1 MIPDILVIG
10 SGGWH
15 WARLKAA
22 FDRVGLAAVRL
33 PFPAYGL
40 DLQAGFRLEPLAE
53 LPRQALVRFIPAGSL
68 EQITFR
74 LGILHGMAAAG
85 VDVVNAPAAIERSV
99 DKSATSLRLVVA
111 GIPTPPTWVT
121 EQPEEAARILARE
134 TAAGQALVAK
144 PLFGAQGKGL
154 RLLRAGDPLPSA
166 EETGGV
172 WYLQLYVGGETAW
185 RDFRVVVIGGEPV
198 AAMARHGLGWI
209 TNIRQGGR
217 PEAVPAAGE
226 LARLAVAA
234 AEAVGCDHAGVDLI
248 EGRDG
253 RLLVLEVN
261 SMPAWQGL
269 QSVAGADIA
278 ACLAERLRRRL
289 RR

>member
-1 MIPDILVIG
+1 
-10 SGGWH
+10 
-15 WARLKAA
+15 LKIA
-22 FDRVGLAAVRL
+22 FDKLGLAAARL

-40 DLQAGFRLEPLAE
+40 DLRTGLRLDPLAD
-53 LPRQALVRFIPAGSL
+53 LPRQTLVRFIPAGTL

-74 LGILHGMAAAG
+74 LGILHGMSAAG
-85 VDVVNAPAAIERSV
+85 VDVVNAPGAIERSV
-99 DKSATSLRLVVA
+99 DKSATSLRLALA

-121 EQPEEAARILARE
+121 ERPVEAARILAE
-134 TAAGQALVAK
+134 ATANGHALVAK

-154 RLLRAGDPLPSA
+154 RLLRAGDPLPAA
-166 EETGGV
+166 EEVGGV

-185 RDFRVVVIGGEPV
+185 RDFRVMVIGGEPV

-217 PEAVPAAGE
+217 PEPVAATGE

-234 AEAVGCDHAGVDLI
+234 AAAVGCDHAGVDLI

-269 QSVAGADIA
+269 QSVTEIDVA
-278 ACLAERLRRRL
+278 ARLATHLCRRL

>member
-1 MIPDILVIG
+1 MSPDVLVIG

-15 WARLKAA
+15 WHRLKAV
-22 FDRVGLAAVRL
+22 FDRLGLVATRL

-40 DLQAGFRLEPLAE
+40 GLQDGFRLTPFAD
-53 LPRQALVRFIPAGSL
+53 LPRLALVRFIPAGSL

-74 LGILHGMAAAG
+74 LGVLHGLEAAG
-85 VDVVNAPAAIERSV
+85 VDVVNAPGAIERSV
-99 DKSATSLRLVVA
+99 DKSATSLRLVLA

-134 TAAGQALVAK
+134 TAAGHALVAK

-154 RLLRAGDPLPSA
+154 RLLRAGDPLPAA
-166 EETGGV
+166 EETGSV

-185 RDFRVVVIGGEPV
+185 RDFRVMVIGGEPV

-269 QSVAGADIA
+269 QSVAGTDIA
-278 ACLAERLRRRL
+278 ACLAGHLRRRL